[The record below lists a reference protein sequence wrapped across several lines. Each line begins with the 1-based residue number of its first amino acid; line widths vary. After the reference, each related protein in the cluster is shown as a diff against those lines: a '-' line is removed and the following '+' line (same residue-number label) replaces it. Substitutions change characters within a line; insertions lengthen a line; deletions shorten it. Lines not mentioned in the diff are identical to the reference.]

1 MEEPTLRFA
10 LLCLAVTLSGAAAL
24 TYELIWI
31 RRLGE
36 IFGQTVYAINIVLAV
51 IFGGLGLGA
60 YLFGRVADRMD
71 GRISLFCALELC
83 IGLCGLLFLP
93 LSGVVERLY
102 LSLGPAE
109 WSVGP
114 ALWVKGGFTALM
126 LALPAVAMGGTLS
139 ALTRHV
145 VRRDR
150 DLAPRLGWLYGLNTL
165 GAAAGVALTSFLW
178 LPRLGLPGTM
188 VLAAAGNATA
198 ALLGFC
204 FRLKGDPAPQLAPE
218 PAASPPAPVR
228 TTYVIVAAAALAGF
242 VGAGFEIL
250 WTRALS
256 SRFLSTTYSFSVIL
270 LVFLAAMGLGSI
282 VVALLDRVGLARR
295 ATCALLFGAA
305 GLAGAFSI
313 LQLSAVPAANQQAV
327 EGFAAYQWSELRH
340 ALWVIG
346 APVFLLGCAFPLLVR
361 LGHRRLDCVGREVG
375 RVYLANTCGSVVS
388 PLLFG
393 FLLLPALG
401 LKSLLVLTSWSCVLF
416 AALFLVPWAFRRRV
430 WIAVTATLLLAS
442 MTALWTRVPEDIR
455 FWTDGET
462 ERLVAYREGLAV
474 SVSVV
479 LVPPGNLVL
488 KINNSYRLGDTR
500 RVFAQARQGLIPL
513 LLHPGPRRVLFLG
526 VGTGGSAG
534 AAAAHGGVDI
544 DALEILPDLQ
554 DVLHHFHKSNFGF
567 LERVRQEEGVRFL
580 VVDARHFVQATERR
594 YDVVVGDLFVP
605 WRAGEGAM
613 YTRAHFRA
621 VRDVLDEG
629 GLFCQWLPLY
639 QLGRFGSKADPY
651 RVRPMA

>member
-60 YLFGRVADRMD
+60 YLFGRVADRMA
-71 GRISLFCALELC
+71 GRISLFCVLELC

-93 LSGVVERLY
+93 LSGLVERLY

-114 ALWVKGGFTALM
+114 ALWVKGAFTALL

-165 GAAAGVALTSFLW
+165 GAAAGVAGTSFLW

-204 FRLKGDPAPQLAPE
+204 FRLKGDPAPLHAPE
-218 PAASPPAPVR
+218 PAAASPSDPVR

-295 ATCALLFGAA
+295 AMCALLFGAA

-346 APVFLLGCAFPLLVR
+346 APVFLLGCTFPLLVR
-361 LGHRRLDCVGREVG
+361 LGHRRVDHVGREVG

-401 LKSLLVLTSWSCVLF
+401 LKTLLLLTSWSCVLF

-430 WIAVTATLLLAS
+430 WSVVTASLLLAS

-455 FWTDGET
+455 FWTDTET
-462 ERLVAYREGLAV
+462 ERLVAYREGLAA

-513 LLHPGPRRVLFLG
+513 LLHPRPRRMLFLG

-534 AAAAHGGVDI
+534 AAAAPGGVDI
-544 DALEILPDLQ
+544 AALEILPDWQ
-554 DVLHHFHKSNFGF
+554 DVLHHFLESNFGF
-567 LERVRQEEGVRFL
+567 VERVHLEEGVRFL
-580 VVDARHFVQATERR
+580 AVDARHLVQATER
-594 YDVVVGDLFVP
+594 
-605 WRAGEGAM
+605 
-613 YTRAHFRA
+613 
-621 VRDVLDEG
+621 
-629 GLFCQWLPLY
+629 
-639 QLGRFGSKADPY
+639 
-651 RVRPMA
+651 